1 MSYAEDENLQDHLQD
16 EIVKEALASGQDLRE
31 YSKQVEVELASS
43 EQASIQDYISQA
55 GNIAQLHNQISSC
68 DGILAR
74 MENLLLSFQTDLGS
88 ISSEILSLQQESV
101 DMNLRLKNRQGV
113 RGELSQFVDDL
124 VVTEQLIFTIMETP
138 VSEQQFL
145 EQLQVLDHKI
155 EFLKEQS
162 FCEARAAQD
171 VKDVLDKLKIKAVAK
186 IREYFLLKINQFK
199 KPLANYQIPQ
209 NAMLRFK
216 FYFQFLQKV
225 NREVA
230 SEIREEYIDTMS
242 KIMFSYFKSYSGR
255 LAKLQFEESASREDL
270 LGAEESQA
278 KGFFFKP
285 SLRNK
290 ATVFSVGS
298 RGEVLSLE
306 LEV

>member
-1 MSYAEDENLQDHLQD
+1 
-16 EIVKEALASGQDLRE
+16 
-31 YSKQVEVELASS
+31 
-43 EQASIQDYISQA
+43 
-55 GNIAQLHNQISSC
+55 
-68 DGILAR
+68 
-74 MENLLLSFQTDLGS
+74 
-88 ISSEILSLQQESV
+88 
-101 DMNLRLKNRQGV
+101 
-113 RGELSQFVDDL
+113 
-124 VVTEQLIFTIMETP
+124 METP

-162 FCEARAAQD
+162 FREARAAQD

-255 LAKLQFEESASREDL
+255 LAKLH
-270 LGAEESQA
+270 
-278 KGFFFKP
+278 
-285 SLRNK
+285 
-290 ATVFSVGS
+290 
-298 RGEVLSLE
+298 
-306 LEV
+306 

>member
-1 MSYAEDENLQDHLQD
+1 MSYSEDENLQDHLQD
-16 EIVKEALASGQDLRE
+16 DIVKEALASGQDLRE

-74 MENLLLSFQTDLGS
+74 MENLLLTFQTDLGS
-88 ISSEILSLQQESV
+88 ISSEILNLQQESV

-138 VSEQQFL
+138 VNEQQFL

-290 ATVFSVGS
+290 TTVFSVGS

>member
-124 VVTEQLIFTIMETP
+124 VVTEQLISTIMETP

-162 FCEARAAQD
+162 FREARAAQD